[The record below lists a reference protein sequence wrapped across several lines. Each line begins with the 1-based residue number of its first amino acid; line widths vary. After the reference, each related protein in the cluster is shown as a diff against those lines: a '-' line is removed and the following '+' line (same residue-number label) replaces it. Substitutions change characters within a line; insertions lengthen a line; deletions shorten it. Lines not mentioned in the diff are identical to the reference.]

1 MLAKLISIRRSKF
14 HGLWLAAVLF
24 AVLNLGFPG
33 PAEPNNHRPQDQAV
47 AADLWYVLK
56 IAGQPAG
63 YVHETTK
70 VQDRI
75 VRIDSD
81 MRIVLNRL
89 GSRVEIGF
97 VSSSEESPEGHLLRV
112 SYEMTASNQ
121 TMRTEATIKEGE
133 IEVKNESGGK
143 AYTSTLKYSGELY
156 GSEGIRRMT
165 AAALKNPGD
174 KITVQTYVAEA
185 SLIGN
190 LNRTMLARESIR
202 IGTRDIPALKV
213 EEILEGMPIKR
224 TGWLDEQGQLL
235 RQEEPGPF
243 GVIEILRSD
252 RSEAAA
258 AALGGGEL
266 PAEIFQSSIVR
277 SNIRL
282 PRSRPIERLKLRLIH
297 RNPDLGWPDIQIAG
311 QRVIERSEKELT
323 LEIKRTPPPSGAA
336 FPVEKTEAIRQYLEP
351 NAYIQSDDLQIQSRA
366 REIVGSEKDAF
377 QAALAMERWVAEN
390 MKFDLGI
397 AFAPATEIIRDR
409 QGTCVGY
416 ATLLASL
423 ARAAGIP
430 SRVDMGYVY
439 ALGMFGGHAW
449 TEVMIGEEWIPLDA
463 AIVNAGQAD
472 ATRLAVV
479 VSSLAEGPGSLSIGA
494 AQQVFGQVEME
505 VMEFET
511 AGHRVDVPSGAEA
524 FSVEGDVYANPWLG
538 IWLTKPSEFKF
549 ARLEAIWP
557 DPTVVALEGPSEETA
572 VLEQYQIYPWE
583 NPEKAIEKRLSELV
597 PGGRKRQVRM
607 ETEEVLL
614 LDSPDGRKSALAILR
629 GLELWIL
636 RTEGKDAAKII
647 HKLMET
653 TKIAS
658 LPG

>member
-1 MLAKLISIRRSKF
+1 MLAKPISIRRSKC
-14 HGLWLAAVLF
+14 HCPLLATALF
-24 AVLNLGFPG
+24 AVLNLCFPG
-33 PAEPNNHRPQDQAV
+33 PAEPKNHRPPDQAV
-47 AADLWYVLK
+47 AADLWYIVK

-70 VQDRI
+70 VQDRM

-97 VSSSEESPEGHLLRV
+97 VSSSEESPEGHLRRV

-121 TMRTEATIKEGE
+121 TMRTEAAIKEGE
-133 IEVKNESGGK
+133 IEVKSESGGK
-143 AYTSTLKYSGELY
+143 TYTSTLKYSGELY

-165 AAALKNPGD
+165 ASALKNPGD

-202 IGTRDIPALKV
+202 IGNRDITALKV

-252 RSEAAA
+252 QSEATA

-282 PRSRPIERLKLRLIH
+282 PRSRPIDRLKLRLIH
-297 RNPDLGWPDIQIAG
+297 RNPDLGWPDVQIAG
-311 QRVIERSEKELT
+311 QRVIETSEKELAI
-323 LEIKRTPPPSGAA
+323 EIKRTPPPAGAA
-336 FPVEKTEAIRQYLEP
+336 FPVEKTEANRQYLEP

-366 REIVGSEKDAF
+366 RELAGTEKDAF
-377 QAALAMERWVAEN
+377 RAALAMERWVTEN

-409 QGTCVGY
+409 RGTCVGY

-423 ARAAGIP
+423 ARAIGIP
-430 SRVDMGYVY
+430 SRVDLGYVY

-463 AIVNAGQAD
+463 AIVNKGAAD
-472 ATRLAVV
+472 ATRLALV

-494 AQQVFGQVEME
+494 AQQVFGQVGIE

-511 AGHRVDVPSGAEA
+511 AGHTVVVPAGAEA

-538 IWLTKPSEFKF
+538 LRLTKSSEFKF
-549 ARLEAIWP
+549 GRLEAIWP
-557 DPTVVALEGPSEETA
+557 DPTVVAVEGPSDETA
-572 VLEQYQIYPWE
+572 GLEQHQIYPWE
-583 NPEKAIEKRLSELV
+583 NPENAVEQKLSKIVPEGQKNRVRIEK
-597 PGGRKRQVRM
+597 
-607 ETEEVLL
+607 EEVLF
-614 LDSPDGRKSALAILR
+614 LDSPDGRKSAAAILR
-629 GLELWIL
+629 GLEMWIL
-636 RTEGKDAAKII
+636 KAEGKDAPKILR
-647 HKLMET
+647 KLAGSM
-653 TKIAS
+653 KIAHLS
-658 LPG
+658 D